1 MYGFGPRQCRLGL
14 SSGPVERLLQL
25 YNHCA
30 YSSCCWIF
38 ITVMAK
44 ISGFLQ
50 NNIFSPYNSETV
62 PIIMIM
68 VATCSRTASLAIA
81 TGFAVAADASGL
93 GQVAYAPMRWRS

>member
-1 MYGFGPRQCRLGL
+1 
-14 SSGPVERLLQL
+14 
-25 YNHCA
+25 
-30 YSSCCWIF
+30 
-38 ITVMAK
+38 MAK

-93 GQVAYAPMRWRS
+93 GQVAYAPMRWVDKLWRLEMGKTLLPPWFGARPKQAH